1 MALPI
6 NFQLKNNFF
15 NLLDNRINSLLL
27 NINKED
33 MFAERIY
40 ILLSKHSEIINDKS
54 AEEKEYLN
62 KILKYVL
69 TNSDI
74 YRKNII
80 ENVYSE
86 ISNTVNCSSKAV
98 EEFSIDEI
106 MKIPFFEEKKNFIF
120 SSFAKENNNSTKEDF
135 VEDQNRKDKEI
146 IIENNVYESKTGI
159 KDNSNDFNNITIDF
173 IRKSLKT
180 NEQQRFSLSTPLPT
194 TNELFSLNELNDDE
208 ENLSNSDKNQSNLLS
223 CISKVSSIKLNK
235 KPFSQKEFISNLKSP
250 SPVSQKITTKK
261 ILVKSVNKRNLFGEE
276 K

>member
-1 MALPI
+1 MTLPI
-6 NFQLKNNFF
+6 NLQLKHNLF
-15 NLLDNRINSLLL
+15 NLLDNKINSLLL
-27 NINKED
+27 NITKED

-40 ILLSKHSEIINDKS
+40 ILLSKHSELINEKS

-80 ENVYSE
+80 DNAYSE
-86 ISNTVNCSSKAV
+86 ISNTVNCSSKV
-98 EEFSIDEI
+98 IEEFSFDEV
-106 MKIPFFEEKKNFIF
+106 MEIPFIEEKKNFIF
-120 SSFAKENNNSTKEDF
+120 SSFGKENNSKKEDLI
-135 VEDQNRKDKEI
+135 EDQNKKHKEM
-146 IIENNVYESKTGI
+146 IIENNLLESKTNNN
-159 KDNSNDFNNITIDF
+159 DNTNDFNNISIDF

-180 NEQQRFSLSTPLPT
+180 NEQQRISLSTPLPS
-194 TNELFSLNELNDDE
+194 TNDLFSLNELIDDE
-208 ENLSNSDKNQSNLLS
+208 ENLSNSDKIQSNLLS

-250 SPVSQKITTKK
+250 SPVSQKIATKK
-261 ILVKSVNKRNLFGEE
+261 FLIKSVNKKNLFGDE

>member
-1 MALPI
+1 MTLPH
-6 NFQLKNNFF
+6 NLQLKHNLF
-15 NLLDNRINSLLL
+15 NLLDNKINSLLL
-27 NINKED
+27 NITKED

-40 ILLSKHSEIINDKS
+40 ILLSKHSELINEKS

-80 ENVYSE
+80 DNAYSE
-86 ISNTVNCSSKAV
+86 ISNTVNCSSKII
-98 EEFSIDEI
+98 EEFSFDEV
-106 MKIPFFEEKKNFIF
+106 MEIPFIEEKKNFIF
-120 SSFAKENNNSTKEDF
+120 SSFGKENNSKKDDLI
-135 VEDQNRKDKEI
+135 EDQNKNHKEM
-146 IIENNVYESKTGI
+146 IIENNLLESKTNNN
-159 KDNSNDFNNITIDF
+159 DNTNDFNNISIDF

-180 NEQQRFSLSTPLPT
+180 NEQQRISLSTPLPS
-194 TNELFSLNELNDDE
+194 TNDLFSLNELIDDE
-208 ENLSNSDKNQSNLLS
+208 ENLSNSDKIQSNLLS

-250 SPVSQKITTKK
+250 SPVSQKIATKK
-261 ILVKSVNKRNLFGEE
+261 FLIKSVNKKNLFGDE